1 MKGLKRVLH
10 EIAGRAARPTA
21 VTCRKTIQRQY
32 WQCQVSSVLENQERG
47 GHPAMC
53 RRDVDSLFRSRS
65 TAMPP
70 ISGAFQSGSQ
80 PPRTPKSPP
89 GECPD
94 RPPTFTH
101 KFAKF
106 DFEISGRPSMN
117 IEEKCFTP
125 ATEIQNWPKTTV
137 HVRENFAH
145 RTLRRRRA
153 AARAKWPM
161 FMPDVAYRIEGLP
174 QPKRRHGRTWAE
186 VARDNFLASF
196 PAA

>member
-1 MKGLKRVLH
+1 
-10 EIAGRAARPTA
+10 
-21 VTCRKTIQRQY
+21 
-32 WQCQVSSVLENQERG
+32 
-47 GHPAMC
+47 MC

-94 RPPTFTH
+94 RPPPFTRI
-101 KFAKF
+101 FAKF
-106 DFEISGRPSMN
+106 DFQISGRPPMN
-117 IEEKCFTP
+117 IDEKPEIP
-125 ATEIQNWPKTTV
+125 ATSIRIWPETTV
-137 HVRENFAH
+137 ISRKTIPE

-174 QPKRRHGRTWAE
+174 QPKRRHGRSWAE

-196 PAA
+196 PAGTGIPPWAGEAYRPA